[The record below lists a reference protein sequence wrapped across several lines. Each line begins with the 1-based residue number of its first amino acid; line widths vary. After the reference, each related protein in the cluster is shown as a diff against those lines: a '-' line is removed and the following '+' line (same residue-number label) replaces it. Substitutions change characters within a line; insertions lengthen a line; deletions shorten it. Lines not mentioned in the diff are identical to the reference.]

1 MKPAIII
8 QHARLVTPL
17 GHSARHG
24 AAMKELFTLDDAVI
38 AICDG
43 RIAYVGTSFEEAFG
57 IVGEHTLIDARG
69 HAVLPGFVDSHTHLT
84 FGGSRPDE
92 FEMRLRGASYM
103 DIMRAGGGIQSTV
116 NATRSA
122 TPRFLA
128 DKARLVVDK
137 MSEMGVT
144 TLEGKSGYG
153 LSVEAE
159 RVQLEAMKLL
169 HDDDTLPLD
178 LVATFMGAH
187 AVPTEYKG
195 RTAEYTDHV
204 INDMLPEFRHMA
216 KFCDVFCEKDV
227 FELDDTRRLLD
238 AAKKLGYKVKLHAD
252 EIVTLGGAELAAEL
266 GATSADHLL
275 HLSDAGIEALAK
287 SDTVATCLPL
297 TAFSLRDSY
306 APARRMIDAGCAV
319 ALATDFNPGSC
330 SSYSVPLMI
339 ALAGIYMSMSTE
351 EIITALTLNGA
362 AALDLAHETGSIETG
377 KRADIIILRTE
388 NPRDLLY
395 NFAINQVKT
404 VVAAGRIVANEI

>member
-1 MKPAIII
+1 MSRSLIIKNA
-8 QHARLVTPL
+8 HLVTPL
-17 GHSARHG
+17 GNSARHG
-24 AAMKELFTLDDAVI
+24 AEMKQLHTVEDAVI
-38 AICDG
+38 AVRDG
-43 RIAYVGTSFEEAFG
+43 RIAYVGTSLQEAEQAA
-57 IVGEHTLIDARG
+57 GEHQVIDAKG
-69 HAVLPGFVDSHTHLT
+69 CAVLPGFVDSHTHLT

-122 TPRFLA
+122 TAAELA
-128 DKARLVVDK
+128 AKARPVIESMAD
-137 MSEMGVT
+137 MGVT

-153 LSVEAE
+153 LCVEAE
-159 RVQLEAMKLL
+159 RTQLEAMRLL
-169 HDDDTLPLD
+169 SDDPELPLT
-178 LVATFMGAH
+178 LVPTFMGAH
-187 AVPTEYKG
+187 AVPTEFKG
-195 RTAEYTDHV
+195 RTADYVDHV
-204 INDMLPEFRHMA
+204 ISDMLPAFKDA
-216 KFCDVFCEKDV
+216 AVFCDVFTEKDV
-227 FELDDTRRLLD
+227 FELDDTRRLLN
-238 AAKKLGYKVKLHAD
+238 AAKALGYKVKLHAD

-287 SDTVATCLPL
+287 SDTVATLLPL

-351 EIITALTLNGA
+351 EIVTALTLNGA
-362 AALDLAHETGSIETG
+362 AALALAEETGSIETG
-377 KRADIIILRTE
+377 KRADIIVLRTA

-395 NFAINQVKT
+395 NFGINQVET
-404 VVAAGRIVANEI
+404 VIAAGKVIK